1 MTDDSASGLTVR
13 EVATMS
19 GLHVQTVRKYIRD
32 GELSAHKIQGAHGPE
47 WRVSTEDAEALA
59 REQETESVQGE
70 PDLSRTH
77 SMLTEMMA
85 RITDLQD
92 AQKALLPAPEET
104 EARAERGRRIEEALA
119 GNADRIRELA
129 EELGEVRAE
138 RDTLREDLESTQ
150 AERDAAREE
159 LAAARERIEQL
170 EAELA
175 EERERSWWERL
186 RGR

>member
-32 GELSAHKIQGAHGPE
+32 GELSAHKIQGPHGPE

-59 REQETESVQGE
+59 REQEAEPAQGE

-77 SMLTEMMA
+77 SILTELMA
-85 RITDLQD
+85 RITDMHD
-92 AQKALLPAPEET
+92 AQKALLPAPQ
-104 EARAERGRRIEEALA
+104 EAEQRAERERRIEEALA

-150 AERDAAREE
+150 AERDSAREE
-159 LAAARERIEQL
+159 LAEARERIEQL
-170 EAELA
+170 EAELEA
-175 EERERSWWERL
+175 EREKGWWEKL